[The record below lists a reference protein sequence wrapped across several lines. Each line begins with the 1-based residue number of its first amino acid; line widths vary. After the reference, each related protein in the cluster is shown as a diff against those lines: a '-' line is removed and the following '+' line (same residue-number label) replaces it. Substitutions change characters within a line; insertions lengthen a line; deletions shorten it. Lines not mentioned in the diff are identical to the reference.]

1 MLWVSFSCWD
11 ITSLSGT
18 FSSTYKAFIWLHIR
32 ELWWKAPSSHQIV
45 ISVWSLFTPKALP
58 GTMPNVTIPLIIYY
72 NMISNAFC
80 SLNETCVVGGGSCHF
95 WAWQWLKCLCASFF
109 FMIPGPLHRKLQSI
123 FKHEHDQWLPLCCT
137 CAKFALLLLAEAKP
151 VILSSF
157 VLDSSVAFVLHD
169 WYCLMWEHC
178 PLLILFFYTNW

>member
-1 MLWVSFSCWD
+1 MLGVSFNCWD

-45 ISVWSLFTPKALP
+45 ISVWSLFTLKALP
-58 GTMPNVTIPLIIYY
+58 GPMPNVTIPLIIYY
-72 NMISNAFC
+72 NMISNVFLLPYR
-80 SLNETCVVGGGSCHF
+80 SLCGGKLPFLRQNDWNVYVCK
-95 WAWQWLKCLCASFF
+95 LFF
-109 FMIPGPLHRKLQSI
+109 YDSRRFAQKLQSI

-137 CAKFALLLLAEAKP
+137 CTTFALLLLAEAKP